1 MQLQR
6 PTRAVLRVGVS
17 DCCLSRRILWT
28 VRVVHE
34 AFKAISRVPNPCAS
48 KVLTRIRC
56 VASSCGAMAVAGTKA
71 LTLVGMEEEEDGQ
84 GTAKWAKAPFRR
96 VSSRITARSSF
107 VRHYSLGT
115 SEYKYLSPSHIR
127 HRLTPQSLKKLTKKL
142 ATPDSPFTV
151 SSSSY

>member
-1 MQLQR
+1 M
-6 PTRAVLRVGVS
+6 
-17 DCCLSRRILWT
+17 
-28 VRVVHE
+28 VHE

-115 SEYKYLSPSHIR
+115 FEYKYLSPSHIR

-151 SSSSY
+151 ITRD